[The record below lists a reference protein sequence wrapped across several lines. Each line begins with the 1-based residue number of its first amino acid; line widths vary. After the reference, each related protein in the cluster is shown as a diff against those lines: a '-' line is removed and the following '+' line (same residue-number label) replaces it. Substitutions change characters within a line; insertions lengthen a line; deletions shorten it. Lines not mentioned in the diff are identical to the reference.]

1 MRCFVCK
8 CGKPILVDEDIYEI
22 HCKTQWSCNEL
33 GRVRTCYKDS
43 SGFHDFSLASCII
56 KVTSG
61 LEIDHIDRDTHN
73 NLRANLRLAT
83 RSDNNCNKAI
93 QKNNA
98 TGYKGVYYCNTL
110 KKFQFQLRKNGK
122 TWRGS
127 FYTAIEAARAY
138 DKKALE
144 QHGEFAFTNFPKG
157 DYQ

>member
-33 GRVRTCYKDS
+33 GR
-43 SGFHDFSLASCII
+43 
-56 KVTSG
+56 
-61 LEIDHIDRDTHN
+61 
-73 NLRANLRLAT
+73 
-83 RSDNNCNKAI
+83 
-93 QKNNA
+93 
-98 TGYKGVYYCNTL
+98 
-110 KKFQFQLRKNGK
+110 
-122 TWRGS
+122 
-127 FYTAIEAARAY
+127 AY